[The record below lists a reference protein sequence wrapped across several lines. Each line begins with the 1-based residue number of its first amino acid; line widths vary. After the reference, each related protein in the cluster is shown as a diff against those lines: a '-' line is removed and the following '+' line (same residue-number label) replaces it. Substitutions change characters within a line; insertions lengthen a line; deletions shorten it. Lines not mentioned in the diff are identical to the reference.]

1 MDHMEESKGK
11 AGCCSGQVLRGNL
24 LKVRTV
30 NKSRISLRAA
40 YSAKVNMVKSLPFGG
55 STQRERSQGQA
66 K

>member
-30 NKSRISLRAA
+30 NKSRISLRVA
-40 YSAKVNMVKSLPFGG
+40 YSAKVNMVKSLPF
-55 STQRERSQGQA
+55 
-66 K
+66 